1 MTYTV
6 SAPITLTN
14 NTLFAGAGTA
24 TFNFSGAI
32 SGSATLTKGSTSSDT
47 ALLTLSGAN
56 TYTGATIVNGGT
68 LQAGVATVGTTSGA
82 FGVNS
87 AVTLANNS
95 GATLALNGFNNT
107 IGSLTGGGATGGN
120 VTLGSATLTVGS
132 DNTSPAAYSGVISG
146 TGGLTKSGSGTLTL
160 SGANTYSGVTTINA
174 GTLKLDNA
182 GTTTAR
188 LANTTNITV
197 NAGGTLLL
205 ASSSGSS
212 TDRINDAA
220 TMTLNGGT
228 FNTGGLKEGS
238 TGTAGVGAL
247 TLQANSIIDLGV
259 ASTTSILHF
268 AASNLAAWTAAKTLT
283 IHDWN
288 GSLSG
293 GGAEELLFGTS
304 SSGLTASQIA
314 EIQFLNPSG
323 LGPGT
328 WGAKILATGEIVP
341 VPEPSTWAGGV
352 LAVVSILSTQRRRLL
367 RFVRSRSGVIR

>member
-1 MTYTV
+1 MANAAST
-6 SAPITLTN
+6 TL
-14 NTLFAGAGTA
+14 
-24 TFNFSGAI
+24 
-32 SGSATLTKGSTSSDT
+32 D
-47 ALLTLSGAN
+47 
-56 TYTGATIVNGGT
+56 
-68 LQAGVATVGTTSGA
+68 
-82 FGVNS
+82 
-87 AVTLANNS
+87 
-95 GATLALNGFNNT
+95 LNGFNNT

-132 DNTSPAAYSGVISG
+132 DNTSPAAYAGVISG

-188 LANTTNITV
+188 LTATTNITV
-197 NAGGTLLL
+197 NSGGTLLL

-228 FNTGGLKEGS
+228 FNTGGLKEGT
-238 TGTAGVGAL
+238 TGAAGIGAL
-247 TLQANSIIDLGV
+247 TLQANSVIDLGV
-259 ASTTSILHF
+259 GSTTSVLHF
-268 AASNLAAWTAAKTLT
+268 ADSHLVAWTAAKTLT
-283 IHDWN
+283 IDDWN

-293 GGAEELLFGTS
+293 GGAEELLFGTT

-314 EIQFLNPSG
+314 EIQFLNPAG

-341 VPEPSTWAGGV
+341 VPEPSTWVAGG
-352 LAVVSILSTQRRRLL
+352 LALASLLFTQRRRF
-367 RFVRSRSGVIR
+367 RFAYGIKRVT